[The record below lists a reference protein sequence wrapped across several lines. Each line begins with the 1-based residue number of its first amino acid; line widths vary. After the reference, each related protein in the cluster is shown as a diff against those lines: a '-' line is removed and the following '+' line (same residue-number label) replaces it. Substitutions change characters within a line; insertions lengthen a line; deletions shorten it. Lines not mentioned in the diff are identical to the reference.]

1 MSNSN
6 KDNKSDFD
14 QKDNTVDQKDMIKKE
29 AMEGAVILN
38 DIILKYWV
46 IHNNRQCRPNQ
57 HPPERF

>member
-29 AMEGAVILN
+29 VRGYTNVTIG
-38 DIILKYWV
+38 D
-46 IHNNRQCRPNQ
+46 
-57 HPPERF
+57 